1 MELES
6 YMHGECHLFA
16 LALNQAFGYDMVF
29 VFDEMDIEVQSEVL
43 IHAYCKTEEGC
54 VDARG
59 FFKEEDALAE
69 HDYSRPYTVDVS
81 VREVHSLIETG
92 FLHTPSFGQMD
103 ELTQFL
109 KDNRERFAETVYQKE
124 EAK

>member
-1 MELES
+1 MNLET
-6 YMHGECHLFA
+6 YMHGDCHLFA
-16 LALNQAFGYDMVF
+16 LALHQEFGYDMVY

-43 IHAYCKTEEGC
+43 IHAYCKTKNGF

-59 FFKEEDALAE
+59 FFNEEDALAE

-103 ELTQFL
+103 ELTQYL
-109 KDNRERFAETVYQKE
+109 KDNKEWFEETVYQKE
-124 EAK
+124 EV